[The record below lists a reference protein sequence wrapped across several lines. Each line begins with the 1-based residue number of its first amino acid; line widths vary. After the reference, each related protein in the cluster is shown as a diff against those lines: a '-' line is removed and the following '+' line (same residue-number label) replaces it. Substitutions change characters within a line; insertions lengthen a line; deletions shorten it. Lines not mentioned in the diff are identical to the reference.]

1 MFPSTRYSGLRAS
14 WLGTQLLLASLLA
27 GCGSSTLP
35 PAQNQTNQTLLQQI
49 GTPAVAVSV
58 MSSHST
64 LQTEVSGLRIVNG
77 TAQVTPADLWHLGS
91 NTKAMTA
98 ALAGVLVQR
107 GQISWDTT
115 LANVL
120 PNLPGVLPV
129 YESATLEEFLR
140 DYVLHSK
147 SGVQSSRSQGGH
159 LD

>member
-1 MFPSTRYSGLRAS
+1 
-14 WLGTQLLLASLLA
+14 
-27 GCGSSTLP
+27 
-35 PAQNQTNQTLLQQI
+35 
-49 GTPAVAVSV
+49 